1 MAILLFII
9 ILGVL
14 VVVHELGHLFAAK
27 MTGVRADEFGIGYPP
42 KAITLFRWKETDF
55 TLNWIP
61 FGGFVKIFGENP
73 DEESMSGPDSSKSF
87 IHKRRP
93 VQAFILVAGILCNIL
108 FAWLLISIG
117 FMSGMPTP
125 VGAGIG
131 EVENAQLMI
140 TSVTPES
147 PAAIEGLKGGD
158 VIKAVK
164 VGNDVPASLEAS
176 VVSDF
181 IAAHPDSEITFDI
194 MRGDES
200 LSVGVTPKEGIVENK
215 KAVGIGMDQVG
226 TLKLSFIGAFIEG
239 AKTTW
244 ALTKATVVGLGTFVS
259 NAFQGNSDLS
269 QVTGPVG
276 IVGLVGDAS
285 QLGLIY
291 LLSFTAFIS
300 INLAIINLVP
310 FPALDGG
317 RLLFVLIESIIRR
330 PIAPKI
336 ANTANAI
343 GFFILIALMLV
354 VTTNDILRLF

>member
-1 MAILLFII
+1 MAILIFII

-27 MTGVRADEFGIGYPP
+27 MTRVRADEFGIGYPP
-42 KAITLFRWKETDF
+42 RALKLFRWKETDF

-73 DEESMSGPDSSKSF
+73 DEESISGPQSEKSF
-87 IHKRRP
+87 VNKNRP
-93 VQAFILVAGILCNIL
+93 IQAFILVAGILCNIV

-125 VGAGIG
+125 VDTDMGH
-131 EVENAQLMI
+131 VENAKLTI
-140 TSVTPES
+140 TAVTPDS
-147 PAAIEGLKGGD
+147 PAFTQGLKGGD
-158 VIKAVK
+158 VITAVT
-164 VGNDVPASLEAS
+164 VGNESPTILEPE
-176 VVSDF
+176 VVSEF
-181 IAAHPDSEITFDI
+181 IASHSDSEITFSVL
-194 MRGDES
+194 RGQEEV
-200 LSVGVTPKEGIVENK
+200 SVEVVPVEGIIPDK
-215 KAVGIGMDQVG
+215 KAVGIAMDQIG
-226 TLKLSFIGAFIEG
+226 ILKLPFFSAFIEG

-244 ALTKATVVGLGTFVS
+244 ELTKLTTIGLISFIGS
-259 NAFQGNSDLS
+259 AFQGESNLS

-285 QLGLIY
+285 NLGLIY

-330 PIAPKI
+330 PIQPKI
-336 ANTANAI
+336 ANTLNAI
-343 GFFILIALMLV
+343 GFFLLIALMIV
-354 VTTNDILRLF
+354 VTVSDISRLF